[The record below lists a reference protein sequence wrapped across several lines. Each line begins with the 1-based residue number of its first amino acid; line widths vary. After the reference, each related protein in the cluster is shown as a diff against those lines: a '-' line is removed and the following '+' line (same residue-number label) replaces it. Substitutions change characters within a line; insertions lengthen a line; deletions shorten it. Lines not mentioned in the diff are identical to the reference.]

1 MSILKHAVCI
11 LYNIIFTN
19 NILYGTISLLFM
31 KRSLAVGL
39 KAMGETKHVHE
50 CAGIER

>member
-1 MSILKHAVCI
+1 MIILQHAVCK

-31 KRSLAVGL
+31 KRSIAVGL
-39 KAMGETKHVHE
+39 KAMGKTKHVHE
-50 CAGIER
+50 SAGIER